1 MKDLFFCMMI
11 LQKGKNYEE
20 TFIFNKEKSK
30 DKSIDNSKSI
40 IQIKNTRLKDI
51 NRVIIGNRYK
61 FASN

>member
-1 MKDLFFCMMI
+1 MII